1 MSVTYFVAL
10 PFIDSDEGPMPGE
23 AKECQSEGMAVRA
36 AESLSRKEGFV
47 GALAFKRSGAPNEGQ
62 FGDAVVLK
70 TFGLVPERL
79 DEL

>member
-1 MSVTYFVAL
+1 MSVTYYVAL
-10 PFIDSDEGPMPGE
+10 PFINGEDGPAPGE
-23 AKECQSEGMAVRA
+23 AKECQSEPMAVRV
-36 AESLSRKEGFV
+36 AEGLSRKEGNI
-47 GALAFKRSGAPNEGQ
+47 GALAFKRTGTPSQGQ

>member
-1 MSVTYFVAL
+1 MSVTYYVAL
-10 PFIDSDEGPMPGE
+10 PFIDSDEGPMPAE
-23 AKECQSEGMAVRA
+23 AKECQSEGIAIRT
-36 AESLSRKEGFV
+36 AESLSKKDGFV
-47 GALAFKRSGAPNEGQ
+47 GALAFKRTGTPNEGQ